1 MLRVF
6 AVAVL
11 GTTLPSAVDI
21 VGVAIFMVVA
31 AATPLMNFGPVELA
45 TATVRFASS
54 VLPS

>member
-1 MLRVF
+1 M
-6 AVAVL
+6 AVL